1 VNISKELFARRN
13 QGNALFEGYKH
24 QIEELLQMI
33 STGEDLTDLLR
44 NFGVGGGCGS
54 GVGDKGEPEAVGEIS

>member
-1 VNISKELFARRN
+1 MKPMSEDPEI
-13 QGNALFEGYKH
+13 QQIFETVEANK
-24 QIEELLQMI
+24 QTLDVE
-33 STGEDLTDLLR
+33 LLR

>member
-1 VNISKELFARRN
+1 MQPAP
-13 QGNALFEGYKH
+13 
-24 QIEELLQMI
+24 EEILHRPRSEPVADLLQDGWI
-33 STGEDLTDLLR
+33 FTRTEPIIEGLLR